1 MTSCVPVKRVLS
13 LVRWR
18 EYIRALFPGLRLSRP
33 KIDQSDRCA
42 RIETE
47 LFDPSITAECRPVV
61 EQEKVMHLD
70 AAISQRRI

>member
-33 KIDQSDRCA
+33 KIDLCDRCMH
-42 RIETE
+42 IETE
-47 LFDPSITAECRPVV
+47 LVDPSITAERRRIL

-70 AAISQRRI
+70 AAIGQRRI